1 MQTYCDIFNLGAFMT
16 YEKIIDRY
24 HVLKAVHYLLFTLCT
39 LFFIIYLAK
48 YYYMFF
54 DFSTKEKIVNF
65 IKILMQNY
73 LFFII
78 CSFIFYGYFWHLE
91 ESSKQLNSDEKEHLG
106 KIKYVFL
113 YPWIFFL
120 LMATINT
127 LIKSNIF

>member
-1 MQTYCDIFNLGAFMT
+1 MT

-73 LFFII
+73 LFLSYVLLF
-78 CSFIFYGYFWHLE
+78 FMAIFGTW
-91 ESSKQLNSDEKEHLG
+91 KKAANSLIATKKNIWEK
-106 KIKYVFL
+106 
-113 YPWIFFL
+113 
-120 LMATINT
+120 
-127 LIKSNIF
+127 

>member
-73 LFFII
+73 LFYHMF
-78 CSFIFYGYFWHLE
+78 FYFLWLFLALGR
-91 ESSKQLNSDEKEHLG
+91 KQQT
-106 KIKYVFL
+106 
-113 YPWIFFL
+113 
-120 LMATINT
+120 A
-127 LIKSNIF
+127 